1 MTVTT
6 PVRVHSENLDPLDLQ
21 GKRDLL
27 AFVETMDLLE
37 DRESEAHRD
46 HLAAQET
53 KETLERMDLR

>member
-6 PVRVHSENLDPLDLQ
+6 SVRVHSENLDHLDLQ

-27 AFVETMDLLE
+27 AFAETMDHLE
-37 DRESEAHRD
+37 DRESEAHQD